1 MTSLQI
7 GHMGSAKIC
16 RNVSESTFRQTS
28 MHHAD
33 VSDKKKL
40 LPMQTYILS
49 SNKIHMAYT
58 HNISIHTT
66 YPYTTSYTHDTP
78 PPATQ
83 NIHIRVISNTHLV
96 DLI

>member
-33 VSDKKKL
+33 VIDKKKL

-49 SNKIHMAYT
+49 SNKIHMSY
-58 HNISIHTT
+58 IHTT
-66 YPYTTSYTHDTP
+66 YPYTYNIIYTRRHQTRYTCHP
-78 PPATQ
+78 YTRHIHTQ
-83 NIHIRVISNTHLV
+83 HHIHTTHHY
-96 DLI
+96 